1 MLSLTPPF
9 PVVDGYAL
17 LPDHAD
23 PALWYAMPS
32 APRLAVRDG
41 APALSLTQYM
51 NTAAGAGKVAGGLLS
66 MTTEL
71 SVPAD
76 VLATLPDR
84 LADVQGAGDR
94 PRVVPAPFD
103 TGQVDLVVLGQA
115 SATTEEVPA
124 APGGPFSVT
133 FSGSGRPSM
142 GATNDASFQ
151 LLLDE
156 AAAEMIGDCLDLPEL
171 PVLVTY
177 VMTYAALR
185 PAFTVDIHA
194 DWSRVYSSLRS
205 KLTTNAWFVATD
217 VDTAVT
223 SSLEEAGVD
232 VDVVVEGTGEGDRGA
247 AERTKAQLLDW
258 VLDKLFVPMAPPSLA
273 ATVGQVV
280 EEAVWSIARAV
291 IPGASYRLKVV
302 HENELRRMDLRA
314 RERVAESRELRPQ
327 GTVGGLL
334 HALRLDE
341 TGAERPG
348 WPATRAR
355 LVQQV
360 ELSGFPRLEVGV
372 DVVDRFTTDRLRS
385 VQVDLARTPDV
396 DVDEVGAGAAAP
408 PAGSAA
414 PVVTPEPVP
423 DAQLTFTA
431 AGQTHA
437 WVVNLLEEAQ
447 RERVWDRPYVYRV
460 SADFDPS
467 SPLRPPGPAVSP
479 WRTRRSVDL
488 LVDPREAYAVT
499 DVTVTVAPL
508 FSFALFPAVTV
519 ELRPGAEGDAS
530 GAPGGD
536 RPGAGRVVLDAGTP
550 LQHWLFASSP
560 TDVSY
565 SWRATYHRP
574 VEAGGDVTSAWS
586 TAVEPFCSLPDPM
599 PEKLAISFFVDLPW
613 DQLATALLE
622 LRYDDDGADV
632 HYPEETIPLG
642 AGTPHVSRTLSIA
655 AGGTRAFSYRLTLQ
669 PLVGTLV
676 DGSWRTTTEDRVI
689 VDRRLVEERQVQVR
703 VLGTLEQERLLR
715 ATLRLEVRD
724 PTDGRVR
731 EHADLVLAPGAA
743 TPPFVHRLG
752 DPPLRQV
759 WWQLTT
765 VDANGF
771 VAPQPWGSGTSDL
784 LVVDLRSRTVTG

>member
-17 LPDHAD
+17 LPDHED
-23 PALWYAMPS
+23 PGLWYAMPS
-32 APRLAVRDG
+32 APRLAIRDG
-41 APALSLTQYM
+41 VPAISLTQYM
-51 NTAAGAGKVAGGLLS
+51 NTAAGAGKVAGGILS

-71 SVPAD
+71 SVPED

-84 LADVQGAGDR
+84 LADVRGTVDR
-94 PRVVPAPFD
+94 VRVVPAPFD
-103 TGQVDLVVLGQA
+103 AGQVELVVLGQA
-115 SATTEEVPA
+115 SAPTEDAPA

-133 FSGSGRPSM
+133 FTGSGRPSM

-185 PAFTVDIHA
+185 PAFTIDIHA

-247 AERTKAQLLDW
+247 AERTKQQLLDW
-258 VLDKLFVPMAPPSLA
+258 ILDKLFVPMAPPSLA
-273 ATVGQVV
+273 ATIGQVV
-280 EEAVWSIARAV
+280 EDVVWSVARAV

-334 HALRLDE
+334 HTLRVDE
-341 TGAERPG
+341 TGTERPT

-355 LVQQV
+355 MVQQV

-372 DVVDRFTTDRLRS
+372 DVVDRFATDRLRS
-385 VQVDLARTPDV
+385 VQVELARTPDG
-396 DVDEVGAGAAAP
+396 VGPVAGAPAGPSGAPGAPAP
-408 PAGSAA
+408 PD
-414 PVVTPEPVP
+414 PVP

-431 AGQTHA
+431 AGQRRE

-467 SPLRPPGPAVSP
+467 SPLRPPGAAVSP
-479 WRTRRSVDL
+479 WRARQSTDL

-519 ELRPGAEGDAS
+519 ELRPGTEGDV
-530 GAPGGD
+530 GAPGAD
-536 RPGAGRVVLDAGTP
+536 RPGAGRVVLDAATP
-550 LQHWLFASSP
+550 LQHWLFASAP

-565 SWRATYHRP
+565 AWRATYHRP
-574 VEAGGDVTSAWS
+574 VEAGGDVTGAWS
-586 TAVEPFCSLPDPM
+586 AAVEPFLSLPDPM
-599 PEKLAISFFVDLPW
+599 PEKLAIGFFVDLPW
-613 DQLATALLE
+613 EELATALLE
-622 LRYDDDGADV
+622 LRYDDDAADV

-642 AGTPHVSRTLSIA
+642 PGTPHVGRTLSIA
-655 AGGTRAFSYRLTLQ
+655 SGGSRAFSYRLTLQ
-669 PLVGTLV
+669 PKVGALV

-703 VLGTLEQERLLR
+703 VLGSLEQERLLR

-724 PTDGRVR
+724 PADGRVR
-731 EHADLVLAPGAA
+731 EHADLDLVPGAG

-771 VAPQPWGSGTSDL
+771 VAAQPWGSGSSDL